1 VDRSNVE
8 WSKKKS
14 ESCQEDRTKD
24 ELIIFFQLV
33 VSRQESS
40 SVLS

>member
-14 ESCQEDRTKD
+14 EYCQEDITKD
-24 ELIIFFQLV
+24 KLIIFFQLL
-33 VSRQESS
+33 VSRQESTLE
-40 SVLS
+40 LS